1 MTEKIVDMLEFL
13 RPKIEIDWQVSLF
26 TPIYVILHC
35 LKERNKKS
43 KTYNDAAFIYLFVC
57 PNATTNLLDD

>member
-35 LKERNKKS
+35 LKERNK
-43 KTYNDAAFIYLFVC
+43 IQ
-57 PNATTNLLDD
+57 NLIMTLRSIIEYDIII